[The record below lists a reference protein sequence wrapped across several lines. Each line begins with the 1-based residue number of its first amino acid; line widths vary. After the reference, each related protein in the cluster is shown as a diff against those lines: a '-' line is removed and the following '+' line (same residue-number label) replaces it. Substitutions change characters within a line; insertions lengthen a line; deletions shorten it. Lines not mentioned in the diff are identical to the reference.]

1 MNSSNDLLTQ
11 IEIHLQNKQVYFRK
25 EITDVNLK
33 TIMQGERVHDVSTVN
48 VERLNESCI
57 AFTVHS
63 GDKQFTLY
71 ENKSDKELFEW
82 VKWNFIPV
90 FELINT
96 YLTAKNIKKN
106 VQARVLHT
114 TKQIS
119 HS

>member
-1 MNSSNDLLTQ
+1 MNSNLLAQ
-11 IEIHLQNKQVYFRK
+11 IEIYLQNKQLYFRK

-33 TIMQGERVHDVSTVN
+33 TIMQGDRVHDVSTVK
-48 VERLNESCI
+48 VERLNEDCI
-57 AFTVHS
+57 AFTLHS

-71 ENKSDKELFEW
+71 EHKSDVELFEW

-106 VQARVLHT
+106 VQARVLHS
-114 TKQIS
+114 TKEIS